1 MAELTAVFARIQGML
16 LSQHD
21 ATDAVQQLAQVARDL
36 IDTAVGAGVSLL
48 EAEGAK
54 ITTAATDAV
63 VEAADAAQYEL
74 GEGPCL
80 SAWATGVA
88 QRIED
93 TATDTYWPRWSAA
106 AARLGVSSVLSTPLV
121 FRGETMGALK
131 IYATTAGAF
140 TVTDER
146 MVGLLAGAAAT
157 LLGAGQDPQAPR
169 RLSAALQAALGE
181 RQAMDMATGLLMAR
195 RHLGA
200 EDARRWLLETAA
212 ADHRPAPELARE
224 LLEAAED
231 PIGGDLL
238 PSDPTPSD
246 PRRSGPAGHGP

>member
-1 MAELTAVFARIQGML
+1 MEPESTVAELTTVFARVQGML

-48 EAEGAK
+48 EAEDTK

-80 SAWATGVA
+80 SAWATGAA
-88 QRIED
+88 QRIDD
-93 TATDTYWPRWSAA
+93 TAIDTHWPRWSAA
-106 AARLGVSSVLSTPLV
+106 AAKLGVASVLSTPLI

-140 TVTDER
+140 SATDER

-157 LLGAGQDPQAPR
+157 LLGAGQGPQAPH

-181 RQAMDMATGLLMAR
+181 RQATDMATGMLMAQH
-195 RHLGA
+195 HLGA
-200 EDARRWLLETAA
+200 QDARRWLLETAA
-212 ADHRPAPELARE
+212 AQSRPAPELARE
-224 LLEAAED
+224 LLDTAED
-231 PIGGDLL
+231 PTGRNPTHPGPTG
-238 PSDPTPSD
+238 PSP
-246 PRRSGPAGHGP
+246 